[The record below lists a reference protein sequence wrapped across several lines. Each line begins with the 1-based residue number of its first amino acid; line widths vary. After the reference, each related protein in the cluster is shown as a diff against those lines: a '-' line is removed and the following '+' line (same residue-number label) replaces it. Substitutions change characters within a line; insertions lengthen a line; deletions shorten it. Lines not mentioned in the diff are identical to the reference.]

1 MLKARRSLLALTVFA
16 AGSACIIFEYP
27 TTGDS
32 ATASGTGPTDIEPTG
47 ADNDPE
53 AGCPCAQ
60 GTELIYVLSDEGT
73 LWSFDPVTTSFAHV
87 ADVACGG
94 MSTTFSMA
102 VSRKGRA
109 WIQYLDGDLYTVDIN
124 DPADPIECK
133 DPGFSPDNPEFPQ
146 FGMAFVANDA
156 LDPCDKL
163 YVHSCIEPDLLGPD
177 VGALGEVDP
186 QTLELST
193 IAPIDYGWGELAG
206 TPDGRLFA
214 FEGDEPPFI
223 AEYDKMTGE
232 VLDALPLPGLSRGAA
247 SAFAGWGGDFY
258 LFIAG
263 ELDAVSSVWHID
275 YDASDGNGQALT
287 QLMPAA
293 PVRIVGAGVSTCAP
307 PVPG

>member
-1 MLKARRSLLALTVFA
+1 MLTASRSLLVLTALT
-16 AGSACIIFEYP
+16 AGSACIIFEYE
-27 TTGDS
+27 TAEES
-32 ATASGTGPTDIEPTG
+32 ATAGSDPIDIEPTG
-47 ADNDPE
+47 ADNGPE

-60 GTELIYVLSDEGT
+60 GTELIYVLSDHGT
-73 LWSFDPVTTSFAHV
+73 LWSFDPVTAQFAHV

-94 MSTTFSMA
+94 MSAPFSMA

-109 WIQYLDGDLYTVDIN
+109 WIQYLDGDLYTVDLN
-124 DPADPIECK
+124 DPAEPVECK

-146 FGMAFVANDA
+146 FGMAFVANGD
-156 LDPCDKL
+156 LDPCDRL

-214 FEGDEPPFI
+214 FEGSEPPFI

-232 VLDALPLPGLSRGAA
+232 VLDALPLAGISRGVA

-258 LFIAG
+258 LFTAG
-263 ELDAVSSVWHID
+263 ELDSVSAVWHID
-275 YDASDGNGQALT
+275 YDASDGGDQAVTLLVPT
-287 QLMPAA
+287 A

-307 PVPG
+307 PLPG